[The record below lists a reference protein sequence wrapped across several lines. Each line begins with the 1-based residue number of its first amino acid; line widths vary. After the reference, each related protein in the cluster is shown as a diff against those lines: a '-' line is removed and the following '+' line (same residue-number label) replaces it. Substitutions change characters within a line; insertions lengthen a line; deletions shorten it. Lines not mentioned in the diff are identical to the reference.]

1 MLTNRQIDRVLGKL
15 KRFETTLEPMLFEP
29 ITSLDAQMYETEQN
43 LDSAP
48 VDAAYIPAKK
58 GAVWGG
64 EWKYCWFQTEYTVP
78 EEYANIPLFL
88 NNRGLY
94 GFQAF
99 KLCFFAAGGRIMGLL
114 L

>member
-78 EEYANIPLFL
+78 E
-88 NNRGLY
+88 
-94 GFQAF
+94 
-99 KLCFFAAGGRIMGLL
+99 K
-114 L
+114 

>member
-64 EWKYCWFQTEYTVP
+64 EWKYCWLMLADKKVC
-78 EEYANIPLFL
+78 FL
-88 NNRGLY
+88 SM
-94 GFQAF
+94 GFRLASLQSH
-99 KLCFFAAGGRIMGLL
+99 KTGLL
-114 L
+114 TAITTAT

>member
-1 MLTNRQIDRVLGKL
+1 MGHEGLR
-15 KRFETTLEPMLFEP
+15 M
-29 ITSLDAQMYETEQN
+29 
-43 LDSAP
+43 
-48 VDAAYIPAKK
+48 AKESYK
-58 GAVWGG
+58 
-64 EWKYCWFQTEYTVP
+64 P
-78 EEYANIPLFL
+78 EFMVKNIPLFL

>member
-1 MLTNRQIDRVLGKL
+1 MLTDRQIDRVLGKL

-29 ITSLDAQMYETEQN
+29 IASLDAQMHETEQN

-88 NNRGLY
+88 
-94 GFQAF
+94 
-99 KLCFFAAGGRIMGLL
+99 KS
-114 L
+114 

>member
-1 MLTNRQIDRVLGKL
+1 MLTNCQIDRVLGKL

-58 GAVWGG
+58 VAVWGG
-64 EWKYCWFQTEYTVP
+64 EWKYCWFP
-78 EEYANIPLFL
+78 
-88 NNRGLY
+88 
-94 GFQAF
+94 
-99 KLCFFAAGGRIMGLL
+99 FFHIQLAIQNLHIFCRKII
-114 L
+114 

>member
-58 GAVWGG
+58 GLSG
-64 EWKYCWFQTEYTVP
+64 EVSGNIAGFRPSIQFQKSTQIFHY
-78 EEYANIPLFL
+78 F
-88 NNRGLY
+88 
-94 GFQAF
+94 
-99 KLCFFAAGGRIMGLL
+99 
-114 L
+114 